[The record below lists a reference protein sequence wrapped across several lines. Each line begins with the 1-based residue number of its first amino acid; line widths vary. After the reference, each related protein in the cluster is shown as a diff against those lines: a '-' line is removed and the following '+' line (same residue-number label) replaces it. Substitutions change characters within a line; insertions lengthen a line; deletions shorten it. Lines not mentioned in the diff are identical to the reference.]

1 MKTRRRWILPLTLLT
16 FSACSACSDDPKDAS
31 DTADTSVADTAQPD
45 TAPDTTG
52 PDATPDTTDDTAPET
67 SPDTA
72 IEPDGE
78 TTASACGPED
88 RQACLY
94 RTGRSYQVEIH
105 EPPGLSYTDLIG
117 EVRNVNIAIYRPVD
131 APTPMPVVLLSHGGA
146 SGKTDPMKSMENWA
160 PVLAEAGYFAVAI
173 AHEGRDEASYDA
185 LCEALNVN
193 PLHECGIKVSWDR
206 PNDVARVLAFLDER
220 SRTGQ
225 FAGLFD
231 MDRIAHMGHSAG
243 ASAALVSIG
252 ATRNFTCALPFGFSD
267 PDQDCQVED
276 LVSQA
281 LDAIDVAVSM
291 SPQGPGQEGFM
302 DESYGAVT
310 KPFLMGT
317 GANDGSEGEPANR
330 QALFPLVPAGDKYKL
345 FVDDQGAKH
354 TLFEGSLEACTPI
367 AGQQKCTQMRAAIF
381 ATALAFLDAYLLN
394 RNEAKG
400 WLSSDDLEDA
410 GQGLFDLERR

>member
-1 MKTRRRWILPLTLLT
+1 MTLLT
-16 FSACSACSDDPKDAS
+16 LSACADDPKDAS
-31 DTADTSVADTAQPD
+31 DTADTSVADTAGPD
-45 TAPDTTG
+45 TAPDTAG
-52 PDATPDTTDDTAPET
+52 PDTTQDTMGPDTVA
-67 SPDTA
+67 DTA

-78 TTASACGPED
+78 TTSSACGPDD

-105 EPPGLSYTDLIG
+105 EPPGLSYTDLTG
-117 EVRNVNIAIYRPVD
+117 QTRNVNIAIYRPVD
-131 APTPMPVVLLSHGGA
+131 APTPMPVVLLSHGGS

-173 AHEGRDEASYDA
+173 AHEGREEASYDA
-185 LCEALNVN
+185 LCEALDVN

-231 MDRIAHMGHSAG
+231 MERIAHMGHSAG

-252 ATRNFTCALPFGFSD
+252 VTRNFTCALPFGFSD
-267 PDQDCQVED
+267 PDQDCQVEG

-302 DESYGAVT
+302 VESYGAVT

-317 GANDGSEGEPANR
+317 GANDGDEGEPENR
-330 QALFPLVPAGDKYKL
+330 AALFPLLPAGDKFKL

-381 ATALAFLDAYLLN
+381 ATALAFLDAYLLD
-394 RNEAKG
+394 RDEAKG
-400 WLSSDDLEDA
+400 WLVSDDLEAA

>member
-1 MKTRRRWILPLTLLT
+1 MRIRRWLVPLTLPSLATLATLATLT
-16 FSACSACSDDPKDAS
+16 ACSDEPRAAS
-31 DTADTSVADTAQPD
+31 DTADTVADTASPD
-45 TAPDTTG
+45 SVDDTREEVG
-52 PDATPDTTDDTAPET
+52 PDAVADTTP
-67 SPDTA
+67 
-72 IEPDGE
+72 
-78 TTASACGPED
+78 SACGPND

-94 RTGRSYQVEIH
+94 RTGRSYEVEIH
-105 EPPGLSYTDLIG
+105 EAPGLDYTDLTG
-117 EVRNVNIAIYRPVD
+117 APRNVNIAIYRPVD

-160 PVLAEAGYFAVAI
+160 PVLAEAGYFTVAI

-185 LCEALNVN
+185 LCEALDVN
-193 PLHECGIKVSWDR
+193 PLHECGVKVSWDR

-243 ASAALVSIG
+243 AGAALMSIG
-252 ATRNFTCALPFGFSD
+252 ATRNYTCALPFGFSD

-276 LVSQA
+276 LVSLA

-317 GANDGSEGEPANR
+317 GANDGAEGEPDNR
-330 QALFPLVPAGDKYKL
+330 VALFPLLPAGDKFKL
-345 FVDDQGAKH
+345 FVEDQGAKH

-367 AGQQKCTQMRAAIF
+367 AGQQKCAQMRAAIF
-381 ATALAFLDAYLLN
+381 ATALAFLDAYLLD
-394 RNEAKG
+394 RAEAKA
-400 WLSSDDLEDA
+400 WLSSDDLEDT

>member
-1 MKTRRRWILPLTLLT
+1 G
-16 FSACSACSDDPKDAS
+16 A
-31 DTADTSVADTAQPD
+31 DTADTNAADTALPD
-45 TAPDTTG
+45 TAPDTAGADGT
-52 PDATPDTTDDTAPET
+52 DTAGDTAPDT
-67 SPDTA
+67 GGPDTA
-72 IEPDGE
+72 PDTSADSGGPD
-78 TTASACGPED
+78 TDSDAASPACGPDD

-94 RTGRSYQVEIH
+94 RTGRSHEVELH
-105 EPPGLSYTDLIG
+105 EPPGLTYTDLIG
-117 EVRNVNIAIYRPVD
+117 ETRNVNIVIYRPVG

-146 SGKTDPMKSMENWA
+146 SGKSDPMKSMENWA

-173 AHEGRDEASYDA
+173 AHEGRDESSYDA
-185 LCEALNVN
+185 LCEELDVN
-193 PLHECGIKVSWDR
+193 PLHECGIKISWDR

-231 MDRIAHMGHSAG
+231 MERIAHMGHSAG

-252 ATRNFTCALPFGFSD
+252 ATRNFTCALPFGFED
-267 PDQDCQVED
+267 PDQDCRVED

-281 LDAIDVAVSM
+281 LDEIDVAVSM

-302 DESYGAVT
+302 VESFATVT
-310 KPFLMGT
+310 RPFLMGT

-330 QALFPLVPAGDKYKL
+330 AALFPLVPAGDKYKL

-381 ATALAFLDAYLLN
+381 STALAFLDAYMLD
-394 RNEAKG
+394 RAAARS
-400 WLSSDDLEDA
+400 WLASDDLETA
-410 GQGLFDLERR
+410 GSGLFDLERR